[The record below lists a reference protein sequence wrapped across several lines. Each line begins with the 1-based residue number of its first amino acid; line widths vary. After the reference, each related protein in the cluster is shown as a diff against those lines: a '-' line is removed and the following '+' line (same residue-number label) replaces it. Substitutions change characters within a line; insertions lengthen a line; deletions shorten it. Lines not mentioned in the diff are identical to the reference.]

1 MTDLASP
8 VRALLSQEFS
18 IDRLTYTHVALAAD
32 GTRKYLFSLADQ
44 RRIESVLIPA
54 EDRLTLCISS
64 QVGCAMGCRFCATA
78 LVRPL
83 RDLTVSEIVSQVWE
97 VRKSALPGEQL
108 TNIVFMGM
116 GEALAN
122 YDQLM
127 KSLSILTSEWGFNF
141 SPRRVTVSTVGL
153 VPQLRRLA
161 EKAP

>member
-78 LVRPL
+78 QVRPL
-83 RDLTVSEIVSQVWE
+83 RDLTVSEIVSQIWE
-97 VRKSALPGEQL
+97 VQASLPQAERL

-122 YDQLM
+122 YDKLI
-127 KSLSILTSEWGFNF
+127 KALSIITAEW
-141 SPRRVTVSTVGL
+141 
-153 VPQLRRLA
+153 
-161 EKAP
+161 